1 MPIAALLP
9 VYSRIRPEE
18 LMLSSVALSAP
29 TEVVLEIE
37 NVIAPQ
43 RSGTL
48 PYATLALSEAVAV
61 CVV

>member
-1 MPIAALLP
+1 M
-9 VYSRIRPEE
+9 YSRITPAE
-18 LMLSSVALSAP
+18 LMLSSVTLSAP
-29 TEVVLEIE
+29 TPTEVVVEIE

>member
-1 MPIAALLP
+1 MPIAALLL
-9 VYSRIRPEE
+9 VYSRITPVE

-29 TEVVLEIE
+29 TEVVVEIE

-48 PYATLALSEAVAV
+48 PYVTLALSEAVAV
-61 CVV
+61 YVV